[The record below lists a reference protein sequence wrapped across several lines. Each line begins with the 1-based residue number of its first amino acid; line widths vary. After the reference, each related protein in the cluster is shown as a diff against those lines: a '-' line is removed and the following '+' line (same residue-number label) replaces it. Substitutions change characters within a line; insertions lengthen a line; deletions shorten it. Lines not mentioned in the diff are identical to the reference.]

1 MNNTVTIATMYGVK
15 TDGSPRFQCSNSSI
29 DNLFYVLLFLS
40 VPRHLKHSAGGASAV
55 AHWLLVVGS
64 CLLKGSPGLSPI
76 Q

>member
-15 TDGSPRFQCSNSSI
+15 TDGSPGLQCSNSSI

-40 VPRHLKHSAGGASAV
+40 VPRHLKHRPGGASAV

-64 CLLKGSPGLSPI
+64 CLLKGSPGLIPV